1 MQEVV
6 GYQSFTLEGLVSE
19 GRVWKNKECD
29 FDELWQLLLHDD
41 IDDPGGNSFIKK
53 DALRLPSGIS
63 SQQAVQGAATN
74 LWWESLDLDIKTGR
88 RKHTSLKMTGVW
100 PGTEKYSLPLLRL
113 GP

>member
-1 MQEVV
+1 M
-6 GYQSFTLEGLVSE
+6 
-19 GRVWKNKECD
+19 WKNKECD

-74 LWWESLDLDIKTGR
+74 LWWESLGLDIKTWEKNTHLAENDWCMAWHREVFIAATTTGALR
-88 RKHTSLKMTGVW
+88 CITNEHRLK
-100 PGTEKYSLPLLRL
+100 KS
-113 GP
+113 